1 MLGER
6 HLDELGQRSGMVD
19 RGVLGTPDQRRRE
32 VDVELLL
39 VGTPLAGICLWLA
52 RSHETDASKLAGT
65 MNDESPP
72 PPMAGTQLLRIT

>member
-39 VGTPLAGICLWLA
+39 VGIPVDGRCLWLV
-52 RSHETDASKLAGT
+52 RSHDVMLAS
-65 MNDESPP
+65 
-72 PPMAGTQLLRIT
+72 

>member
-39 VGTPLAGICLWLA
+39 VGIPLAGRCLWLV
-52 RSHETDASKLAGT
+52 RGHEAMLAS
-65 MNDESPP
+65 
-72 PPMAGTQLLRIT
+72 

>member
-19 RGVLGTPDQRRRE
+19 RRVLGTPDQRRRE

-39 VGTPLAGICLWLA
+39 VGVPLARRCLWLMC
-52 RSHETDASKLAGT
+52 SHKTDASKLA
-65 MNDESPP
+65 
-72 PPMAGTQLLRIT
+72 